1 MSASRTQTTR
11 TLSIA
16 HIPGDGIGGDVTEAS
31 LPIIEAAARR
41 VGVAVT
47 WTRFDWGSDFYLR
60 TGQMMAGNAVDS
72 LRGFDA
78 IFFGAMGG
86 HGVPDHITA
95 RGLRLAICQGLG
107 QYVSVRPA
115 WSIEGIAGPLGARQ
129 FDLVVIRENSEGE
142 YSGAGGRIHA
152 GTEAET
158 AVETSVFTRAGVRRV
173 AEYAFDLA
181 ERRRGRVTYITKSNV
196 LWHSMGLW
204 DEVIAEVAAGH
215 HAVTVERFYVDAA
228 VAELVLRPER
238 FDVILASNAHGDI
251 LSDLTGAL
259 MGSLGMAGSGNLD
272 PTGRS
277 PSMFEPAHGSAPD
290 IVGKGIANPAA
301 AIRSGAMLLD
311 HCGLADAASMI
322 NQGLEEVLRSDVRTP
337 DLGGSA
343 HTNDVSDA
351 LLQRL

>member
-1 MSASRTQTTR
+1 MQTSR

-16 HIPGDGIGGDVTEAS
+16 HIPGDGIGKDVTEAS
-31 LPIIEAAARR
+31 LPIIDAAARR
-41 VGVAVT
+41 AGVAVT
-47 WTRFDWGSDFYLR
+47 WTRFDWGSDFYRR
-60 TGQMMAGNAVDS
+60 TGQMMAGNAAET

-78 IFFGAMGG
+78 VFFGAMGG
-86 HGVPDHITA
+86 QGVPDHIA
-95 RGLRLAICQGLG
+95 AGGLRLAICQDLG
-107 QYVSVRPA
+107 QYVSLRPA
-115 WSIEGIAGPLGARQ
+115 WSINGIDGPLGARQ
-129 FDLVVIRENSEGE
+129 FDLVVVRENSEGE

-152 GTEAET
+152 GTEAEV

-181 ERRRGRVTYITKSNV
+181 EQRHERVTYITKSNV

-204 DEVIAEVAAGH
+204 DEVIAEVAESHSG
-215 HAVTVERFYVDAA
+215 VTVERLYVDAA

-251 LSDLTGAL
+251 VSDLTGAL

-301 AIRSGAMLLD
+301 AIRSGALLLA

-322 NQGLEEVLRSDVRTP
+322 NQNLDDVLRGGVRTP

-343 HTNDVSDA
+343 HTYEVTEA